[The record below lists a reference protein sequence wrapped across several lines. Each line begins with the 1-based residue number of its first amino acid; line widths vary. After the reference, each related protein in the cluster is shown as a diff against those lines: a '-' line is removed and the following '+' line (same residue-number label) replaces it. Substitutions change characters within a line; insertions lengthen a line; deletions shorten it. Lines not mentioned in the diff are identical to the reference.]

1 MLKREASLQGN
12 SRASSTGGKT
22 LPEQTEEG
30 QERRESGRGRL
41 RGEREQR
48 RRAPNAGWELP
59 HWLRAVLLPASTEET
74 CGGNAKD
81 VSPL

>member
-1 MLKREASLQGN
+1 MLKRAASLRGN
-12 SRASSTGGKT
+12 SRAASTGGKT

-30 QERRESGRGRL
+30 QERRKSGRGRW

-48 RRAPNAGWELP
+48 QRAPKPGWELP
-59 HWLRAVLLPASTEET
+59 RWLGTVLLPAPTELT
-74 CGGNAKD
+74 CGGNEKD

>member
-59 HWLRAVLLPASTEET
+59 RWLRAVLLPASTEET

>member
-1 MLKREASLQGN
+1 MLKRAASLRGN

-30 QERRESGRGRL
+30 QERRESERGRL

-48 RRAPNAGWELP
+48 RRAPKPGWELLCR
-59 HWLRAVLLPASTEET
+59 LRAVLLPASTKLT
-74 CGGNAKD
+74 CGGNAKG